1 MLPLPQWERD
11 EVRVLPLPFIPSH
24 QGRGNVPF
32 YEDNK
37 IEIQNSKTNY

>member
-11 EVRVLPLPFIPSH
+11 GVRVLPLPFIPSH

-32 YEDNK
+32 YENIK
-37 IEIQNSKTNY
+37 IKIQNRKTNY